1 MKHSNPK
8 GDDPYHDKKVLESD
22 LTVQQVA
29 EVFGAEDM
37 PLRKL
42 EVGLDYKVNTP
53 KGAAKC
59 YLGKI

>member
-1 MKHSNPK
+1 MKHCNSED
-8 GDDPYHDKKVLESD
+8 DDPNYDKKVLESD
-22 LTVQQVA
+22 LTVQQAA

-53 KGAAKC
+53 KGAA
-59 YLGKI
+59 